1 MHSGILRTASVQ
13 ENGNRIR
20 SRTYVYPDYRTNRN
34 CLFVFRIKMF
44 LNKCLKSADTF
55 LFSCKAKIVAS
66 CLVHPAVFL
75 NCFKHLVPG
84 ALLASGKPGHTHF
97 PVSHG
102 QNGLKVQRASHY
114 HARCGQASS
123 LLEIKKCVYNQIN
136 ADLLF
141 FFFKNFN
148 NLLRCLSF
156 LSEGKRT
163 LVVRLGARAGSGLYL
178 ALGFAAATLCLPL
191 LCDGRIGAAALPL
204 LYLAPHTATWRR
216 MVRIGRGRELN
227 AILGATSR
235 NILLFGILLSIG
247 LLL

>member
-1 MHSGILRTASVQ
+1 MH
-13 ENGNRIR
+13 
-20 SRTYVYPDYRTNRN
+20 PDYRTNRN

-84 ALLASGKPGHTHF
+84 TLLAPGKPGHTHF

-102 QNGLKVQRASHY
+102 QNGLKVKRASHY

-141 FFFKNFN
+141 FYFN

-156 LSEGKRT
+156 LSEGKCAIQQKLCPQRCLHAVDYVNPVIFHNIPGNKRALAGT
-163 LVVRLGARAGSGLYL
+163 AKLARKKDAYHIVSRFFSLPEILQKCFRRGL
-178 ALGFAAATLCLPL
+178 AC
-191 LCDGRIGAAALPL
+191 
-204 LYLAPHTATWRR
+204 
-216 MVRIGRGRELN
+216 RGQFLR
-227 AILGATSR
+227 
-235 NILLFGILLSIG
+235 
-247 LLL
+247 